1 MKVILKSDV
10 ENIGKAGQIVKVKR
24 GFARNFLFPRNL
36 AQEATQK
43 RIKEFNHLLEVAQ
56 IKQNQLLK
64 DKQKLLET
72 ISQAHLIIHAQ
83 TGQSDRL
90 FGAITGAD
98 IASALEKKGL
108 LVDRKQIHIEAP
120 LKSLGEHKVTILL
133 GEGMKTDLMISVE
146 KELQKTKD
154 QGVNKKIR

>member
-36 AQEATQK
+36 AQEATEK

-72 ISQAHLIIHAQ
+72 ISQTHLIIHAQ
-83 TGQSDRL
+83 TGQSDKL
-90 FGAITGAD
+90 FGAITSAD
-98 IASALEKKGL
+98 IVSALEKKGL

-120 LKSLGEHKVTILL
+120 IKSLGEHKVAILL
-133 GEGMKTDLMISVE
+133 GEDMKTHLMISVE
-146 KELQKTKD
+146 KEPQKTKA
-154 QGVNKKIR
+154 